1 MNKTKGS
8 VLKLAAL
15 LTVLILCLSGCKIS
29 TVLPSAEELEAFW
42 GDITLPTQWQP
53 EESGDKSLVDTAAVL
68 REVPEYSGKAFT
80 EINGNK
86 PFFTTADITD
96 EAFENYSSL
105 DIIGRCGTAFACVG
119 KELMPDEERGAIG
132 MIKPSGW
139 HLVKYDF
146 IDGRYLYNRCH
157 LLGFQLTGENAN
169 ELNLITGTRYMNV
182 NGMLP
187 FENKT
192 AGYIRETD
200 NHVLYRVTPVFE
212 GTNLLASGVLIEAY
226 SVEDNGTGL
235 CFNVFCYN
243 VQPGVYIDYS
253 DGFSS
258 LADEGTGKQIY
269 VINSESMK
277 FHYPECEY
285 AQMMSGGKR
294 REYKGTRTELIEKG
308 YSACGVCNP

>member
-1 MNKTKGS
+1 MKKTGGTF
-8 VLKLAAL
+8 LGLAAL
-15 LTVLILCLSGCKIS
+15 LAALLLLLSGCKI
-29 TVLPSAEELEAFW
+29 TAIKPSEGESE
-42 GDITLPTQWQP
+42 ITQQALWQP
-53 EESGDKSLVDTAAVL
+53 EESSEKSLVDSAAVL

-86 PFFTTADITD
+86 PFFTTADITA
-96 EAFENYSSL
+96 EAFEHYSSY

-146 IDGRYLYNRCH
+146 IDGKYLYNRCH
-157 LLGFQLTGENAN
+157 LLGYQLTGENAN
-169 ELNLITGTRYMNV
+169 ELNLITGTRYMNI

-192 AGYIRETD
+192 ADYIKRTD

-212 GTNLLASGVLIEAY
+212 GTNLLASGVLMEGY
-226 SVEDNGTGL
+226 SVEDIGEGL

-243 VQPGVYIDYS
+243 VQPGVFIDYS

-258 LADEGTGKQIY
+258 LAEGENAGGEKLTY
-269 VINSESMK
+269 LINTESMK
-277 FHYPECEY
+277 FHYPDCEY
-285 AQMMSGGKR
+285 AKMMSESKR
-294 REYKGTRTELIEKG
+294 KEYKGTRKELIEKG